1 MIILLYNIILNKM
14 PSKSSSKSKPT
25 SNRVDGIQDYYGI
38 MPASFKTK
46 YHNPCYS
53 DHGINIPARILVI
66 GSSGSGKSTLALEII
81 RRMQDT
87 FSLIVLCVKC
97 ADEPLYN
104 YLRSKIKPESIQVFE
119 NGVIPPIREYADYD
133 GQILFIFDDLVN
145 ERRQEPI
152 IEYYIRGRKA
162 AKGITMM
169 YLSQT
174 YYGIPKTIR
183 LQANY
188 VFVKKIQSIKDLN
201 MMMRD
206 YSLNLSKEELLQLY
220 QYCTDAISNF
230 MFIDLETT
238 PEKRFRKNFQQVFDI
253 PIEGG

>member
-1 MIILLYNIILNKM
+1 MPPKKKNIKN
-14 PSKSSSKSKPT
+14 T
-25 SNRVDGIQDYYGI
+25 DGIKDYYGI
-38 MPASFKTK
+38 MPTSFKTN
-46 YHNPCYS
+46 YHNPCFD
-53 DHGINIPARILVI
+53 DHGLKIPARVLVI

-81 RRMQDT
+81 HRMKDT

-97 ADEPLYN
+97 ADEPLYCF
-104 YLRSKIKPESIQVFE
+104 LRSKLKPESIQVFE
-119 NGVIPPIREYADYD
+119 NGVIPPISDYKDYD
-133 GQILFIFDDLVN
+133 GQILMIFDDLVN
-145 ERRQEPI
+145 EKKQQPI
-152 IEYYIRGRKA
+152 IEYFIRGRKA

-206 YSLNLSKEELLQLY
+206 YSLNLSKTELLALY
-220 QYCTDAISNF
+220 EHCTDSIQSF
-230 MFIDLETT
+230 MFIDLESP
-238 PEKRFRKNFQQVFDI
+238 PETRFRKNFKQVFHI
-253 PIEGG
+253 PLTGG